1 MNDTRAPLALV
12 LGSVTRDFIRG
23 QSGTRPGGVVVHGGI
38 AHARLGAR
46 VRVVTRVR
54 AEDASD
60 LLAPLEAEAVQV
72 LPLPSAAT
80 TTYVLDYTGA
90 VDVHELVA
98 ASDPITPDDVPLD
111 WRRANC
117 VHLGPLHR
125 GDLAPGLAASL
136 DGMVGL
142 DVQGLLRESGPEGTR
157 LRPNPE
163 LPLHLDGVHVV
174 QVSASELR
182 ALIGGESG
190 TALEFAR
197 RYGVPE
203 LIVTRGRRGA
213 TVIADGAE
221 VDVEPEPA
229 NGANTV
235 GAGDTFLAAYL
246 EARVLTRC
254 SPANAARAAGRV
266 TAQKIEHGGVP
277 KGIDLEKLCG

>member
-1 MNDTRAPLALV
+1 
-12 LGSVTRDFIRG
+12 
-23 QSGTRPGGVVVHGGI
+23 
-38 AHARLGAR
+38 
-46 VRVVTRVR
+46 
-54 AEDASD
+54 
-60 LLAPLEAEAVQV
+60 
-72 LPLPSAAT
+72 
-80 TTYVLDYTGA
+80 
-90 VDVHELVA
+90 VA
-98 ASDPITPDDVPLD
+98 ASDPITADDVPPN
-111 WRRANC
+111 WRRADC

-136 DGMVGL
+136 EGMVGL

-182 ALIGGESG
+182 ALVGSENG

-203 LIVTRGRRGA
+203 LVVTRGRRGA
-213 TVIADGAE
+213 TVIADGAA
-221 VDVEPEPA
+221 VDVEPAPSS
-229 NGANTV
+229 GTSTV

-246 EARVLTRC
+246 EARVRTQC
-254 SPANAARAAGRV
+254 SPADAARAASRV
-266 TAQKIEHGGVP
+266 TALKIEHGGVP